1 MVHRHY
7 GLRTTKPRDP
17 AQGSLAPDPG
27 AADAFIR
34 AIVIVMLVM
43 GVTLY
48 ELSATFTD
56 TANTTTS
63 APSAIGQGAQQAQPG
78 SSEPSRAAIR
88 WV

>member
-17 AQGSLAPDPG
+17 TQGSLAPHPG
-27 AADAFIR
+27 AADAFTR

-48 ELSATFTD
+48 ELSATFSN

-63 APSAIGQGAQQAQPG
+63 APNAIGQGAQQAQPG
-78 SSEPSRAAIR
+78 PSEQSRAAIR

>member
-7 GLRTTKPRDP
+7 GLRTTKPHDP
-17 AQGSLAPDPG
+17 TQASLAPHPG
-27 AADAFIR
+27 AGGGFIR

-48 ELSATFTD
+48 ELSATFTN

-63 APSAIGQGAQQAQPG
+63 APSAIG
-78 SSEPSRAAIR
+78 
-88 WV
+88 

>member
-1 MVHRHY
+1 MIHRHY

-17 AQGSLAPDPG
+17 TRGALAPRPG

-48 ELSATFTD
+48 ESSATFTVLGEAFTEWRD
-56 TANTTTS
+56 
-63 APSAIGQGAQQAQPG
+63 
-78 SSEPSRAAIR
+78 
-88 WV
+88 V